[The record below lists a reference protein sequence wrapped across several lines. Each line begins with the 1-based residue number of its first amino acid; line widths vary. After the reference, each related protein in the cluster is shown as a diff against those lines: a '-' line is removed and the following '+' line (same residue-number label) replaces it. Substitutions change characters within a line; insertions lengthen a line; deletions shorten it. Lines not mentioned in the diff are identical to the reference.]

1 MQKIKAWTIII
12 IFVLVTLAIFSSC
25 QTTEKSNNPTQ
36 SNDSDNNPADVEN
49 IAQEADNPEVEVFPY
64 PEADYGGYEF
74 KMLVPGPDTGFWY
87 NTEMYAAEE
96 IGEPINDAIYKR
108 VTEVES
114 MYNINLVNIETAG
127 SKSAM
132 ARKAI
137 NAGDNAYDMLL
148 FEMGGG
154 DVQTLASEG
163 RLVDLKK
170 VSTLNLDKK
179 WWDQKCVEGMSLVG
193 RLFNA
198 TGEISYYRFRTTEVI
213 LFNKAMV
220 RNLGLEDPYRLV
232 NEKKWTIDKM
242 IEMMKGVA
250 KDLDGDGK
258 MTQNDQFGIVIYTSV
273 ISTGMFGAGELM
285 SKKNSEDIPEIVML
299 NDRLISVVDKY
310 FEFVL
315 DFNLVFDWARLSVPE
330 PYNVGLQIFEEGRA
344 LFDFNGMHAVP
355 NLRQMDTDFGILPIP
370 LYEETQKSYGH
381 IANSYVTPFVCIP
394 VTAPDLDRTGIIIDA
409 LARKGMEHIT
419 PAYYDVSLLGKFTR
433 DEESREM
440 MDIIF
445 STLVYDISF
454 YYDFGGI
461 GKILDTMVNAKKTDF
476 VSAYEKIENKVK
488 LAIDKYVE
496 SYRDLP

>member
-1 MQKIKAWTIII
+1 MQKAKIWTTAI
-12 IFVLVTLAIFSSC
+12 IFILIVFSIFSSC
-25 QTTEKSNNPTQ
+25 GVDENPTQ
-36 SNDSDNNPADVEN
+36 TNDSESNPTDGANAGQAADVP
-49 IAQEADNPEVEVFPY
+49 EAEVFPY
-64 PEADYGGYEF
+64 PEANYDGYEF

-96 IGEPINDAIYKR
+96 NGDPINDAIYKR
-108 VTEVES
+108 VKEVEA
-114 MYNINLVNIETAG
+114 MYNIKLVNIESQG

-132 ARKAI
+132 ARKSI
-137 NAGDNAYDMLL
+137 NAGDNSYDMLL
-148 FEMGGG
+148 MEMGGG

-163 RLVDLKK
+163 NLVDLKT
-170 VSTLNLDKK
+170 VPELNLDKK

-220 RNLGLEDPYRLV
+220 RDLSLEDPYRLV

-250 KDLDGDGK
+250 KDLNGDGK
-258 MTQNDQFGIVIYTSV
+258 MTQEDQFGIIIYTSV
-273 ISTGMFGAGELM
+273 ISTGMYGAGELM

-315 DFNLVFDWARLSVPE
+315 DSDIAFDWARLSVPE
-330 PYNVGLQIFEEGRA
+330 PYDVGLKIFEEGRS

-370 LYEETQKSYGH
+370 LYDSNQASYGH

-394 VTAPDLDRTGIIIDA
+394 VTAPDLERTGIIIDA

-419 PAYYDVSLLGKFTR
+419 PAYYDVSLKGKFAR
-433 DEESREM
+433 DDESQEM
-440 MDIIF
+440 MDMIF

-461 GKILDTMVNAKKTDF
+461 GKILDTMVGAKKTDF
-476 VSAYEKIENKVK
+476 VSAYEKIEDKVK
-488 LAIDKYVE
+488 IAIDKYVDA
-496 SYRDLP
+496 YRELP